1 MSQSAVLSEGGG
13 TVAEWERGAQMKVKT
28 NKSFNPLS
36 HGGMRGSAGCD
47 STFPSPGDIW
57 RTGLGA
63 PTAIMIFY
71 ASPFFFLFFF
81 SVYMCMFRLVLGN
94 VLLLLITN
102 HASKKTCVCAWGQK
116 SVYSHICG
124 CLPYLGKT
132 PSPHDANH

>member
-1 MSQSAVLSEGGG
+1 MSQSAVLSVGEEGGGG

-81 SVYMCMFRLVLGN
+81 CVHVHVPSCAWKCFVA
-94 VLLLLITN
+94 TN
-102 HASKKTCVCAWGQK
+102 NKSCQQKDLCVCVGTKICLQSHLWVPSIFGQNAK
-116 SVYSHICG
+116 S
-124 CLPYLGKT
+124 
-132 PSPHDANH
+132 A